1 METSIEHS
9 GKDVNE
15 YKTLNE
21 YRTLMEIKDLHFSY
35 TEGEEILKGLNF
47 ALDERTTAIIGQ
59 NGAGKTTFVKLLK
72 GLLRPT
78 SGAVVF
84 EGKDIRDM
92 TVAQLARHIGM
103 VFQNP
108 NDQIFKNRVLD
119 EVMFGPLKIGMG
131 EAAAREKSLEALN
144 LVGLSGHEDENP
156 YDLGLSS
163 RKLVA
168 IASIVAMD
176 PKVIIF
182 DEPTIAQDY
191 YGKERIKSVIRK
203 LRSEGVTVIT
213 IIHDMDFVADV
224 FERVIVFA
232 KGGVL
237 LDGSAKE
244 VFADETILKE
254 AYLEQPNV
262 TRLCQS
268 LGYEEVFLNTDEFVA
283 YQREKQG

>member
-1 METSIEHS
+1 MEQKNI
-9 GKDVNE
+9 
-15 YKTLNE
+15 L
-21 YRTLMEIKDLHFSY
+21 EIKDLHFSY
-35 TEGEEILKGLNF
+35 NKGDEILKGLNF
-47 ALDERTTAIIGQ
+47 SLDDRTTAIIGQ

-78 SGAVVF
+78 CGSILF
-84 EGKDIRDM
+84 EGKDISTM

-119 EVMFGPLKIGMG
+119 EVMYGPLKIGMS
-131 EAAAREKSLEALN
+131 ETVAKEKSMSALE
-144 LVGLSGHEDENP
+144 LVGLSGFEDKNP

-168 IASIVAMD
+168 IASIIAMD
-176 PKVIIF
+176 TKVIIF
-182 DEPTIAQDY
+182 DEPTIAQDF

-237 LDGSAKE
+237 LDGSAKD
-244 VFADETILKE
+244 VFADEAILKE

-262 TRLCQS
+262 TKLCQN
-268 LGYEEVFLNTDEFVA
+268 LGYEEVFLNTDEFVT
-283 YQREKQG
+283 YWRKKTG